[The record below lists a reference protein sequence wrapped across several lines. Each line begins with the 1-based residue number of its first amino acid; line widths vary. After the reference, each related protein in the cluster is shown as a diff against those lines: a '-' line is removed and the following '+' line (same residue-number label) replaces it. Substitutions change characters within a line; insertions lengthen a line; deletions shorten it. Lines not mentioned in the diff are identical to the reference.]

1 MKGMSSL
8 IASIIFI
15 MLIVLASSAIY
26 ANSYLVQ
33 RNPNEVKTISKTL
46 KAILDITPGIDGIR
60 IYNFGPD
67 DAEISVAM
75 LIDGVDGSVIK
86 VNSSMDLTVP
96 SQEYV
101 DVDWD
106 DIGFPTPNI
115 DDSIILVTD
124 TGKKFEFSP
133 VYKMT
138 TLSPVNILKL
148 SGRDIDLFVFIDE
161 GPEESGDLI
170 GEVVIVSNI
179 GIPVNP
185 TEIIINGTK
194 YQLDF
199 TTELLP
205 STTVEYVSELKLEKK
220 GGHMGGG
227 ECGETEYKIE
237 ETTTITVSEPTFMT
251 DDAKN
256 SFVEWLVN
264 YITSVMEPHEDDGC
278 CHDDGGDSE
287 LEYEN
292 GYLTI
297 TLTIKG
303 VLADGT
309 LFEYTG
315 QFDIIFHEIEFENGS
330 MEIEDFYLQPTGLVQ
345 IIEGTCNH

>member
-8 IASIIFI
+8 IASIVFI

-161 GPEESGDLI
+161 ESEESGAINGDI
-170 GEVVIVSNI
+170 VIVSNI

-194 YQLDF
+194 FQLDF

-205 STTVEYVSELKLEKK
+205 STTVEYVSKLEIEREH
-220 GGHMGGG
+220 GGMMG
-227 ECGETEYKIE
+227 CGDTEYEIE
-237 ETTTITVSEPTFMT
+237 ETTTATVSQPTFMT
-251 DDAKN
+251 DEAKN
-256 SFVEWLVN
+256 SFIEWLIN
-264 YITSVMEPHEDDGC
+264 YITSVMEPHEDDDH
-278 CHDDGGDSE
+278 CHDGGDDGE
-287 LEYEN
+287 VEYEN

-345 IIEGTCNH
+345 IVEEGRCHD